1 MSKSFKHNYSDG
13 FKKIKKVKDR
23 KNRKNNKL
31 EVRQIKENFI
41 ERHKI

>member
-1 MSKSFKHNYSDG
+1 MGKSFKRDYSDG

-23 KNRKNNKL
+23 KHRKNNKK

-41 ERHKI
+41 EKHKL